1 MDIKAMQYDT
11 KVKLNK
17 VDSQRYRNLKIPEL
31 DWALNEALEVFIKRI
46 AEPRS
51 KNGFGFEVNQR
62 GIDDIR
68 EIVVNSNT
76 PLPSVVFDNTS
87 YKVELPDDYMFY
99 LSSYVEITKGECTT
113 KGRLLIKQH
122 DDTHEESVFDKSSF
136 EWREINARF
145 FNEGF
150 RIFTDGTF
158 AVNNICELNYIRK
171 PAYMHNAEDYVG
183 GTYNLLDG
191 TVLTGTQDC
200 ELAEHTHREIVDIA
214 VLILSGQMQLPDYQ
228 IKKDKLNLLN

>member
-1 MDIKAMQYDT
+1 MQYDT
-11 KVKLNK
+11 KKKLNK
-17 VDSQRYRNLKIPEL
+17 VDSQKYRNLRIPEL

-46 AEPRS
+46 AEPRA

-62 GIDDIR
+62 SIDDIR

-76 PLPSVVFDNTS
+76 PLPAASFTDNS
-87 YKVELPDDYMFY
+87 YTVSLPDNYMFY
-99 LSSYVEITKGECTT
+99 LSSYVEMTKGECTT
-113 KGRLLIKQH
+113 KGKLLIKQH
-122 DDTHEESVFDKSSF
+122 DDSHEESIFDKSSF
-136 EWREINARF
+136 EWREVNARF
-145 FNEGF
+145 FEEGL
-150 RIFTDGTF
+150 RIFTDETF
-158 AVNNICELNYIRK
+158 VINNICELNYIRK

-183 GTYNLLDG
+183 ATYNLPDG

-200 ELAEHTHREIVDIA
+200 ELSEHTHREIVDLA